1 MKGWMSSPGHRG
13 NIMDPWHRRVNIGI
27 AWDRYNVVMYQH
39 FEGAYVE
46 YNELPTMLTLGQVA
60 RTYCYDSGVQVASLR
75 EPLSGGYNWTTDR
88 FTTIHDPCPSPYDV
102 PRNSPA
108 PRSPEDAHQ
117 LWKQAY
123 AASQSQRDATIT
135 VPWITASRWVAGG
148 AEFAVRADIGQILDL
163 HGDGVYSL
171 VVWGTALGSG
181 RGYLRILHIPR
192 THSSGYLPG
201 RLGGRADA
209 LHVSDADAAEPEAET
224 MPN

>member
-1 MKGWMSSPGHRG
+1 M
-13 NIMDPWHRRVNIGI
+13 
-27 AWDRYNVVMYQH
+27 
-39 FEGAYVE
+39 
-46 YNELPTMLTLGQVA
+46 A

-135 VPWITASRWVAGG
+135 VPWSTASRWVAGG

-171 VVWGTALGSG
+171 VVWGKHLGQDVVISEYSISHG
-181 RGYLRILHIPR
+181 LIPPD
-192 THSSGYLPG
+192 TY
-201 RLGGRADA
+201 RAD
-209 LHVSDADAAEPEAET
+209 
-224 MPN
+224 